1 VPTTKEVA
9 MTVHREPSEGE
20 IAQRA
25 YKLNLR
31 RGGEQGRE
39 VEDWVKA
46 KKELSEEAVVGPV
59 KAKAAQAGRN

>member
-1 VPTTKEVA
+1 
-9 MTVHREPSEGE
+9 MIGRREPSEGE

-25 YKLNLR
+25 YKLNLK

-46 KKELSEEAVVGPV
+46 EKELSERSCCRTSKNE
-59 KAKAAQAGRN
+59 GRP

>member
-1 VPTTKEVA
+1 
-9 MTVHREPSEGE
+9 MNGHRELSEGE

-25 YKLNLR
+25 YKLNLK

-46 KKELSEEAVVGPV
+46 EKELRSEVVVGPV
-59 KAKAAQAGRN
+59 RTKAAVVGHA